1 VAYFS
6 PKSQLIHL
14 NEVRAD
20 EIEHDFKA
28 GNYSKIRQSLS
39 VVFHEI
45 THWADTIGTVWGN
58 EYLKKVYSTY
68 DVMPFIHRR
77 GSEVNFHRFVD
88 LHDLERCL
96 SYSDYY
102 RTVEDNGSRHDMA
115 TPWKIAFSCGVE
127 FNSNGRPDENRP
139 IIFVRF
145 KDHYTEQRL
154 VRQPLSVAALLETT
168 ATWSELSTQFQTMSA
183 FDKDEFLVEEY
194 MLKKEYAERLYAP
207 ELTLYSAPV
216 HLLAHYT
223 KIQNSVEAYHLGAL
237 ISLVCLNLVG
247 SHFRRLKVPIGL
259 EAWGSRVAAF
269 KKSQSRTFAFLC
281 ICMNAP
287 SWSDQRNPIEWVN
300 EALSNSGLPSYND
313 ILAHAAKTLA
323 EDEAACSRPEMAKRQ
338 MYLRK
343 LGTQWLHWRRAEAD
357 PAINYGHL
365 RNPELETPV
374 IFDTDGKPFLLF
386 GRNLDVAALDPAEM
400 YEEEAKLHTQQI
412 NFRRACR

>member
-1 VAYFS
+1 M
-6 PKSQLIHL
+6 
-14 NEVRAD
+14 
-20 EIEHDFKA
+20 
-28 GNYSKIRQSLS
+28 
-39 VVFHEI
+39 FHEI

-68 DVMPFIHRR
+68 DVMPSINLA
-77 GSEVNFHRFVD
+77 GSEIDFHRFVD
-88 LHDLERCL
+88 LHDAERRL

-127 FNSNGRPDENRP
+127 FNSSGRPDEKRP

-145 KDHYTEQRL
+145 GDHYTEQQL
-154 VRQPLSVAALLETT
+154 VRQPLSIAALLETT

-194 MLKKEYAERLYAP
+194 MLKNEYADRLYAP

-247 SHFRRLKVPIGL
+247 SHFRKLKIPKDL
-259 EAWGSRVAAF
+259 EAWGDRVSAF
-269 KKSQSRTFAFLC
+269 KRSQSRTFAFLC

-287 SWSDQRNPIEWVN
+287 SWTEDRKPIEWVD

-313 ILAHAAKTLA
+313 ILAHATKALV
-323 EDEAACSRPEMAKRQ
+323 EDEAICSRPEMAKRQ

-343 LGTQWLHWRRAEAD
+343 LGIKWLDWRRAEAD

-365 RNPELETPV
+365 SNPDLETPV
-374 IFDTDGKPFLLF
+374 MFDTDGKPFLLF
-386 GRNLDVAALDPAEM
+386 GSNVDVATLDPAEM
-400 YEEEAKLHTQQI
+400 LEEEAKLHTQQI

>member
-28 GNYSKIRQSLS
+28 GNYSEIRQSLS

-58 EYLKKVYSTY
+58 EYLKNVYSTY
-68 DVMPFIHRR
+68 DVMPFINLL
-77 GSEVNFHRFVD
+77 GSVANFHRFVD
-88 LHDLERCL
+88 LHDADRRL

-102 RTVEDNGSRHDMA
+102 RTVEDNGRRHDMA

-127 FNSNGRPDENRP
+127 FNSSGRPDERRP
-139 IIFVRF
+139 IIFVSF
-145 KDHYTEQRL
+145 GDHYTEQKL
-154 VRQPLSVAALLETT
+154 VRQPLSIAALLETT

-194 MLKKEYAERLYAP
+194 MLKKEYADRLYAP

-216 HLLAHYT
+216 HLLAHYA

-247 SHFRRLKVPIGL
+247 SHFRRLKVPNGL

-269 KKSQSRTFAFLC
+269 EGSQSRTFAFLC

-287 SWSDQRNPIEWVN
+287 SWRDDRKPIEWVD

-313 ILAHAAKTLA
+313 ILAHAATTLQ
-323 EDEAACSRPEMAKRQ
+323 EDKSTCSRPEMAKRQ
-338 MYLRK
+338 IYLRR
-343 LGTQWLHWRRAEAD
+343 LGAQWLDWRRAEAD
-357 PAINYGHL
+357 SAINYGHL
-365 RNPELETPV
+365 NNPNLETPV
-374 IFDTDGKPFLLF
+374 MFDADGKSFLLF
-386 GRNLDVAALDPAEM
+386 GSNLDTGILDPAEM
-400 YEEEAKLHTQQI
+400 YEEEANLHTQQI